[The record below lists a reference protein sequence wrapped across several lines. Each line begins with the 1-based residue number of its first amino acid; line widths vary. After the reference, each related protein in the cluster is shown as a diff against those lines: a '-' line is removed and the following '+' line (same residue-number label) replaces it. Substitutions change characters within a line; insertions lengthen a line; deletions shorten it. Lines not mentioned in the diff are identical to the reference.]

1 MSEYDDL
8 SPVLVVLL
16 NNARDLARARDEGWY
31 RIPVHRAPP
40 RLAAE
45 YLAFYQTRAFGDQ
58 AYSVRY
64 LAAVRRIHVLPRV
77 QLLPDEPNHPRA
89 REEYYKIEIGP
100 LEALPRPVPSRA
112 LRRITFIP
120 TTLGQLLTA
129 EEINDLWWRDDPQ
142 QRLWLALR
150 STGLPVEYRFET
162 PQPEG
167 DVVVD
172 FALFLPQ
179 GRLAV
184 LCDTPDGRNDLRETR
199 LPDYDLAAT
208 GWEVLRFTNAELHAD
223 LAGCVAMVLAA
234 AHRLGALP
242 GQGGHE

>member
-1 MSEYDDL
+1 MSGYATYDDL

-31 RIPVHRAPP
+31 RIPVRRAPP
-40 RLAAE
+40 RVAAE
-45 YLAFYQTRAFGDQ
+45 YLAFYQTRAFGDD
-58 AYSVRY
+58 AYTVRY
-64 LAAVRRIHVLPRV
+64 LAEVRRVHVLPRAR
-77 QLLPDEPNHPRA
+77 LLPDEPDHPRA
-89 REEYYKIEIGP
+89 HEEYYKIELGP
-100 LEALPRPVPSRA
+100 LQALPRPVPSRA

-150 STGLPVEYRFET
+150 EAGLPVEYRYEV
-162 PQPEG
+162 PQPDG

-172 FALFLPQ
+172 FALFLPG
-179 GRLAV
+179 GRIAV
-184 LCDTPDGRNDLRETR
+184 LCDIPDGRSNLRETR

-208 GWEVLRFTNAELHAD
+208 GWEVLRFTGAELQAD
-223 LAGCVAMVLAA
+223 LPACVDAVLAA
-234 AHRLGALP
+234 AQRLGAS
-242 GQGGHE
+242 